1 MKKHNIFPVEIYT
14 FENTDLVDPTLD
26 ALDPIERGEF
36 NLPSP
41 VQTTRG
47 NLHTL
52 PQFKPLFDW
61 IHSCLDQ
68 IQKAEEYEM
77 YGRFEVSLA
86 WGNVSF
92 PQSGGC
98 HQPHRHPL
106 SYWSGVYCLSE
117 GHPTM
122 FQDPCW
128 ARSFNQMEVIT
139 STYLNAVPAPAYS
152 PGTLIVWPSWLLHFS
167 APHFGNEF
175 RANIAWNA
183 IPTGPV
189 NFGPYGQNMVNLKL
203 VHDEEPENT
212 P

>member
-68 IQKAEEYEM
+68 IQKAEEY
-77 YGRFEVSLA
+77 VSKYIYFDDQLKSVFMSTLMDFFKDES
-86 WGNVSF
+86 W
-92 PQSGGC
+92 
-98 HQPHRHPL
+98 RIR
-106 SYWSGVYCLSE
+106 E
-117 GHPTM
+117 
-122 FQDPCW
+122 
-128 ARSFNQMEVIT
+128 RVI
-139 STYLNAVPAPAYS
+139 YV
-152 PGTLIVWPSWLLHFS
+152 
-167 APHFGNEF
+167 
-175 RANIAWNA
+175 
-183 IPTGPV
+183 
-189 NFGPYGQNMVNLKL
+189 
-203 VHDEEPENT
+203 
-212 P
+212 